1 MKSIKGKLILMYMGL
16 VLIVMIVCG
25 TYILVSLQNTEL
37 DRARQQMKLYTEKIS
52 EQVVGSYAENDFQNG
67 IVQFGENGSNT
78 AQIQG
83 SIINTEGET
92 IATTASS
99 KAPYTQYK
107 SSAVISALSGNE
119 AFSKNDNTGT
129 ERFLEYASPV
139 FINGVVKYVIFT
151 RMDASE
157 IYSSIGQ
164 TQRTIVFSVLIAF
177 LMAAIMGYIFAN
189 TITGPILSLSSK
201 AKELAKGRLDQSV
214 KVLSND
220 EIGQLSE
227 SFNFMA
233 KELSNTL
240 SEISKE
246 KNKMEIIL
254 QNMTDGVLL
263 FDKDGNVI
271 HCNSTVLEM
280 LGIEKADKN
289 LETFMNTYGLSSG
302 VYIDVIEN
310 ESTQKVNFW
319 LGKKFINA
327 SFSPYLGEK
336 HSYEGVVVVL
346 QDNTE
351 MKRLDDMRKEFVA
364 NVSHELRTP
373 LTTVKSY
380 TETLLDGA
388 IEDKETATEF
398 LDIINNEADRMSF
411 LVRDLLQLSR
421 FDNGQI
427 EFNYTDIDVN
437 DFIAENIRQCRIHA
451 ENKKQTLCSVQSEKP
466 LFVTADHDRIT
477 QVLNNIITNAIKYS
491 PEGSKIEVW
500 ADDYKD
506 YVRICVK
513 DNGMGIS
520 KEDLPRIFERF
531 YRVDKARSRA
541 MGGTGL
547 GLAIAKEIMERHG
560 GKITAESEL
569 LNGTKMILWFP
580 KKNSEIK
587 VKDKQA

>member
-1 MKSIKGKLILMYMGL
+1 MKSIKGKLMAMYMGL

-25 TYILVSLQNTEL
+25 TYILVSLQNIEL
-37 DRARQQMKLYTEKIS
+37 GRARQQMELYTEKIS
-52 EQVVGSYAENDFQNG
+52 EQVVESYDESDFQKG
-67 IVQFGENGSNT
+67 LEQFGKSGSDT
-78 AQIQG
+78 SQIQG
-83 SIINTEGET
+83 SIINTDGDT
-92 IATTASS
+92 IATTVSS
-99 KAPYTQYK
+99 KEPFEQYK
-107 SSAVISALSGNE
+107 DSVVISALAGTK
-119 AFSKNDNTGT
+119 AFSKEIDSVTSKY
-129 ERFLEYASPV
+129 LEYASPV

-151 RMDASE
+151 RMDASG
-157 IYSSIGQ
+157 IYNSISQ
-164 TQRTIVFSVLIAF
+164 TKRTIVFSVLIAF
-177 LMAAIMGYIFAN
+177 VMAAIMGYIFAN

-201 AKELAKGRLDQSV
+201 AKELAKGKLDQMV
-214 KVLSND
+214 NVLSDD

-240 SEISKE
+240 GEISRE
-246 KNKMEIIL
+246 KKKMEIIL
-254 QNMTDGVLL
+254 HNMTDGVFL
-263 FDKDGNVI
+263 FDKEGNVI
-271 HCNSTVLEM
+271 HCNDAALDM
-280 LGIEKADKN
+280 LGIDKVNGN
-289 LETFMNTYGLSSG
+289 LNNFIENYGINSG
-302 VYIDVIEN
+302 VYIDIMEN
-310 ESTQKVNFW
+310 ENTKKVDFW
-319 LGKKFINA
+319 LDGKFINA

-336 HSYEGVVVVL
+336 HDYEGVVVVL

-380 TETLLDGA
+380 TETLLEGA
-388 IEDKETATEF
+388 LEDSKTAKEF

-427 EFNYTDIDVN
+427 EFNYSCVN
-437 DFIAENIRQCRIHA
+437 VNEFISENIRQSRIHA
-451 ENKKQTLCSVQSEKP
+451 ENKNQELSFTQTDTP
-466 LFVTADHDRIT
+466 LFVNADRDRIT

-491 PEGSKIEVW
+491 PEGSKINVW
-500 ADDYKD
+500 AEEDED

-547 GLAIAKEIMERHG
+547 GLAIAKEIMEKHG
-560 GKITAESEL
+560 GKITAESEMHH
-569 LNGTKMILWFP
+569 GTKMTLWFSKKTNLK
-580 KKNSEIK
+580 KKN
-587 VKDKQA
+587 

>member
-25 TYILVSLQNTEL
+25 TYILVSLQGIEL

-52 EQVVGSYAENDFQNG
+52 EQVVESYDESDFQKG
-67 IVQFGENGSNT
+67 LEQFGESGSNT
-78 AQIQG
+78 SQIQG
-83 SIINTEGET
+83 SIINTEGDT

-99 KAPYTQYK
+99 KEPFEQYK
-107 SSAVISALSGNE
+107 DSTVISALAGTE
-119 AFSKNDNTGT
+119 AFSKDVGTGT
-129 ERFLEYASPV
+129 SKYLEYASPV

-151 RMDASE
+151 RMDASG
-157 IYSSIGQ
+157 IYDSIGQ
-164 TQRTIVFSVLIAF
+164 TKKTIVFSVLIAF
-177 LMAAIMGYIFAN
+177 VMAAVMGYIFAN

-201 AKELAKGRLDQSV
+201 AKELAKGKLDQTV

-254 QNMTDGVLL
+254 HNMTDGVFL
-263 FDKDGNVI
+263 FNREGNVI
-271 HCNSTVLEM
+271 HCNNAALEM
-280 LGIEKADKN
+280 LGIEKTNGN
-289 LETFMNTYGLSSG
+289 LKDFIENYGINSG
-302 VYIDVIEN
+302 VYIDIMEN
-310 ESTQKVNFW
+310 DSTKKVDFW
-319 LGKKFINA
+319 LDGKFINA

-388 IEDKETATEF
+388 LEDHETAKEF

-411 LVRDLLQLSR
+411 LVSDLLQLSR

-427 EFNYTDIDVN
+427 EFTYSCINVN
-437 DFIAENIRQCRIHA
+437 EFISENIRQSRIHA
-451 ENKKQTLCSVQSEKP
+451 ENKNQTLSCILTETP
-466 LFVTADHDRIT
+466 FFVTADRDRIT

-491 PEGSKIEVW
+491 PEGSKIDVW
-500 ADDYKD
+500 PEEDND

-547 GLAIAKEIMERHG
+547 GLAIAKEIMEKHG
-560 GKITAESEL
+560 GKITAESEVL
-569 LNGTKMILWFP
+569 HGTKMTLWFP
-580 KKNSEIK
+580 KKTS
-587 VKDKQA
+587 VKKN